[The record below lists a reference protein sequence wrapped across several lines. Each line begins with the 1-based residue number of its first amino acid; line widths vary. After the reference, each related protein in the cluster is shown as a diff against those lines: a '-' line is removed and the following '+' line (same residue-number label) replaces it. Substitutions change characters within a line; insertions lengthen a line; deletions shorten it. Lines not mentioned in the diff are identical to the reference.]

1 MGGHDQDRI
10 RKEEAETQKAADE
23 EQAMQLWHL
32 RLKASGMFCF
42 GEFTVVCVH
51 SALLNYG
58 QARKQMEDRVNQAA
72 EVHPRLV

>member
-1 MGGHDQDRI
+1 MTRI
-10 RKEEAETQKAADE
+10 AFEKKKQKRKAADE

-51 SALLNYG
+51 SALLNY
-58 QARKQMEDRVNQAA
+58 
-72 EVHPRLV
+72 